1 MGSSFI
7 SFKNPSPGT
16 NLKPANFEVPVDMG
30 SGNTYEIVVE
40 ANDGQGGIGTYDVT
54 VTVTQVDETPEIT
67 SDNPTHTF
75 PEIEYDYEYA
85 VGDLQVAIFT
95 ARDEEDGTGIVWA
108 VSGTDGGD
116 FTISTGVTMGDGVLY
131 FRPNPPGNNPD
142 FEDPDDEDGDNVYNI
157 IVKATDTTAPF
168 KTRDYPVTVTV
179 REVNERPDI
188 SENFDGLQ
196 EYMEI
201 EYDFTETRPDVH
213 TFTAED
219 YDDGDTFTWTVTGT
233 DAAYLDIGA
242 SDGVL
247 TFKQDSGPLPNFE
260 DPRDDGS
267 NNTYTITVVATDNH
281 AKAEEYA
288 VIVTVTDVNE
298 APEFTGTPNLAI
310 TYNVNAIT
318 DVSSYAARDEEGGV
332 TWSLTGA
339 DASDFSID
347 SGGTVTF
354 VNTPDYET
362 PTGSQDDGTDID
374 GNVCTFTVV
383 ATDVLSG

>member
-1 MGSSFI
+1 MG
-7 SFKNPSPGT
+7 
-16 NLKPANFEVPVDMG
+16 
-30 SGNTYEIVVE
+30 
-40 ANDGQGGIGTYDVT
+40 
-54 VTVTQVDETPEIT
+54 
-67 SDNPTHTF
+67 
-75 PEIEYDYEYA
+75 
-85 VGDLQVAIFT
+85 
-95 ARDEEDGTGIVWA
+95 
-108 VSGTDGGD
+108 
-116 FTISTGVTMGDGVLY
+116 
-131 FRPNPPGNNPD
+131 
-142 FEDPDDEDGDNVYNI
+142 GDNVYNI
-157 IVKATDTTAPF
+157 IVQATDTTLPY

-179 REVNERPDI
+179 TDVNERPDI

-201 EYDFTETRPDVH
+201 EYDFMGTGPDVH
-213 TFTAED
+213 TFMAED
-219 YDDGDTFTWTVTGT
+219 YDAGDTFTWTVTGT

-247 TFKQDSGPLPNFE
+247 TFTQDSGFNHGPLPNFE
-260 DPRDDGS
+260 HPRDEGS

-310 TYNVNAIT
+310 TYNENAIT

-339 DASDFSID
+339 DSGKFSID

-354 VNTPDYET
+354 NATPDWET
-362 PTGSQDDGTDID
+362 PVDSG
-374 GNVCTFTVV
+374 GNNVYEFSVV
-383 ATDVLSG
+383 ATDVLSGSPRRDVSVDVTVTVADVEEAGTLAVEVNGDVNNNNPAVGDRVEFTLTDPDGGIFN